1 MQRTVALN
9 VVKAASRLKIL
20 ARNAREAHEREQ
32 QEADALLA
40 SAAEQ
45 GQYSP
50 LGTPRPGVLTSG
62 R

>member
-9 VVKAASRLKIL
+9 VVKAASRLKVL

-32 QEADALLA
+32 QAADALLA
-40 SAAEQ
+40 SAEQ

-50 LGTPRPGVLTSG
+50 PLRLPGPG
-62 R
+62 W